1 MKLLEVVKKERP
13 TEIFSTMGCR
23 TANGFD
29 VNFLDI
35 YKKNIKSVI
44 ENGKLADEYYLSG
57 AQKDGRGNICPVT
70 VILPKIAVESI
81 KYLCKKIENENQ
93 KLILSSFCGN
103 YGELQTDVIEAFM
116 KLLEQ
121 KINEAKDMLIER
133 YKHICSQPSNSAR
146 FMYENNTM
154 YGYVS
159 EEGIQSA
166 IKHGTLAIGQ
176 IALAETL
183 QILIG
188 CNQTKPEGLELAK
201 RIEEL
206 FQQKCNEFKENYKLN
221 FGVYYTPAENLCY
234 TAYTKFVGEYGHING
249 VTNYW
254 QEEYI
259 DDNGITVKAHWEPRN
274 YFTNSIHV
282 PVWENI
288 DAYEKMDIES
298 QLTGYSSAGCI
309 TYIEFP
315 STAINNIDSVEDV
328 VIYAMDHDIPY
339 FGVNFPLDRCSE
351 CGASGDFNG
360 TCPECGSHEIEELR
374 RVTGYLATTKK
385 YFNRGKQEETDD
397 RVKHFSH

>member
-154 YGYVS
+154 YGYKP
-159 EEGIQSA
+159 EEGIRSA
-166 IKHGTLAIGQ
+166 LKHGTLAIGNLG
-176 IALAETL
+176 LAETL
-183 QILIG
+183 ELLVG
-188 CNQTKPEGLELAK
+188 CNHTTEKGMNLAK
-201 RIEEL
+201 RIYAL
-206 FQQKCNEFKENYKLN
+206 FKTDCANFKNEYKLN
-221 FGVYYTPAENLCY
+221 FGVYNSPECKN
-234 TAYTKFVGEYGHING
+234 
-249 VTNYW
+249 
-254 QEEYI
+254 
-259 DDNGITVKAHWEPRN
+259 IT
-274 YFTNSIHV
+274 
-282 PVWENI
+282 
-288 DAYEKMDIES
+288 
-298 QLTGYSSAGCI
+298 
-309 TYIEFP
+309 
-315 STAINNIDSVEDV
+315 SV
-328 VIYAMDHDIPY
+328 
-339 FGVNFPLDRCSE
+339 
-351 CGASGDFNG
+351 GAS
-360 TCPECGSHEIEELR
+360 T
-374 RVTGYLATTKK
+374 VM
-385 YFNRGKQEETDD
+385 
-397 RVKHFSH
+397 